1 MKTLGRHLVVDFY
14 DCKSEILNDVH
25 QIKEVMME
33 AARRCKATPL
43 GKFFHTFEPH
53 GVSGVIVIAESH
65 LAIHTWPEYNFAS
78 VDIFTCGNTVD
89 PWLAHEYLT
98 TTLRA
103 KNVGVTELKRGTLAE
118 KEDMCVSASG

>member
-1 MKTLGRHLVVDFY
+1 MKTLGRHLVVDLY

-25 QIKEVMME
+25 QIEEVMME

-43 GKFFHTFEPH
+43 GKFFHTFEPQ
-53 GVSGVIVIAESH
+53 GVSGVVVIAESH

-98 TTLRA
+98 AILKA
-103 KNVGVTELKRGTLAE
+103 KSVDVTELKRGTLVKE
-118 KEDMCVSASG
+118 KNTCVSVSE